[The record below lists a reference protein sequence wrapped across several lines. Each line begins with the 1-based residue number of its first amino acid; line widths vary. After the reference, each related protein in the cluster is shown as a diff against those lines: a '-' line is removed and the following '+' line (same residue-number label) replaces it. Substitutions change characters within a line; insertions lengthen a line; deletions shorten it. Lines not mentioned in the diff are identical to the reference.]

1 MTLTMKK
8 AHLLSAM
15 AICLFATTFYGC
27 DDDESSYRPEDASIK
42 EITQDFDGICSVTL
56 EMQERGNVWWNYY
69 PQPRDYT
76 PYAAF
81 ESDMHPMFFIYI
93 RNTSNA
99 TIKVSY
105 PDFVLDYGNKYFGL
119 TDLPDDALHN
129 FFAVYRVSDNS
140 LADNLIG
147 YCSTKELYIEPGS
160 REIYYESDRPDVEAG
175 TQWGRAGAFDVKVKY
190 DMTATIYDGAY
201 KVNDNQISGN
211 AQIAKEVTMPVDM
224 TMRMVCLPAPER
236 KPAAME

>member
-8 AHLLSAM
+8 AHLLSVM
-15 AICLFATTFYGC
+15 AICLFATTFYSC
-27 DDDESSYRPEDASIK
+27 DDDELSYCPEDASIK

-56 EMQERGNVWWNYY
+56 EMEERGSVWWNYY

-81 ESDMHPMFFIYI
+81 ESDMHPMFFIHI

-105 PDFVLDYGNKYFGL
+105 PDFVLDYGNKYFDV
-119 TDLPDDALHN
+119 TELPDYALHN

-147 YCSTKELYIEPGS
+147 HCYIKELYIEPGS
-160 REIYYESDRPDVEAG
+160 RATYYETDRPDVEAG
-175 TQWGRAGAFDVKVKY
+175 TQWGRAGVFDVKVKY
-190 DMTATIYDGAY
+190 DMAVTIYDGTY
-201 KVNDNQISGN
+201 EVNDNQISGN

-236 KPAAME
+236 KPVEME

>member
-42 EITQDFDGICSVTL
+42 EMTQDLDGICSVTL

-93 RNTSNA
+93 YETLQMRQSRFLTLILSWIMAINTSA
-99 TIKVSY
+99 
-105 PDFVLDYGNKYFGL
+105 
-119 TDLPDDALHN
+119 
-129 FFAVYRVSDNS
+129 
-140 LADNLIG
+140 
-147 YCSTKELYIEPGS
+147 
-160 REIYYESDRPDVEAG
+160 
-175 TQWGRAGAFDVKVKY
+175 
-190 DMTATIYDGAY
+190 
-201 KVNDNQISGN
+201 
-211 AQIAKEVTMPVDM
+211 
-224 TMRMVCLPAPER
+224 
-236 KPAAME
+236 